1 MVLSPAQN
9 RLLNIAALIFAAFG
23 LAWIVYLQAIRGTTA
38 GPDFVQ
44 AIKSGEITADS
55 VTSIEVVVPPPGYS
69 AFTASE
75 YERLTRLATITDQT
89 ANNDIL
95 TALQV
100 ATPGQYSQNH
110 PSLQSHVY
118 LKVNCQEDFFWL
130 NVEEYQDAKSAV
142 LQVEANN
149 RNALNPNGATL
160 YYLRNYSEVL
170 SLLQQKE
177 K

>member
-1 MVLSPAQN
+1 MALSPAQN
-9 RLLNIAALIFAAFG
+9 RLLNIAALIFAACG
-23 LAWIVYLQAIRGTTA
+23 LTWVVYIQAIRGTTS

-55 VTSIEVVVPPPGYS
+55 VTSIEVVEPPPGYS

-89 ANNDIL
+89 AIKDLL
-95 TALQV
+95 TALLG
-100 ATPGQYSQNH
+100 ARPGQYSQNH
-110 PSLQSHVY
+110 PSLQYHVY

-130 NVEEYQDAKSAV
+130 DVEEHQDAKSAV
-142 LQVEANN
+142 LTVEANN

-160 YYLRNYSEVL
+160 YHLSNYSEVL
-170 SLLQQKE
+170 GLLQQKE

>member
-23 LAWIVYLQAIRGTTA
+23 LAWVVYLQAIRGTTS
-38 GPDFVQ
+38 GPDFIQV
-44 AIKSGEITADS
+44 IKSGEITADS
-55 VTSIEVVVPPPGYS
+55 VTSIEVVEPPPGYS

-89 ANNDIL
+89 TIKEIL
-95 TALQV
+95 TALLG
-100 ATPGQYSQNH
+100 ARPGQYSQNH
-110 PSLQSHVY
+110 PGLQYHVY
-118 LKVNCQEDFFWL
+118 LKVNCQADFFWL
-130 NVEEYQDAKSAV
+130 NVKEYQDAKSAV

-160 YYLRNYSEVL
+160 YYLQNYAEVL

>member
-44 AIKSGEITADS
+44 ALKSGKVTADS

-75 YERLTRLATITDQT
+75 YERLTCLATITDQT
-89 ANNDIL
+89 AISHLL
-95 TALQV
+95 TNLQS
-100 ATPGQYSQNH
+100 ARPGRYSQNH
-110 PSLQSHVY
+110 PSLQTHMY

-130 NVEEYQDAKSAV
+130 NVEEYQDARSAV
-142 LQVEANN
+142 LTVEANT

-170 SLLQQKE
+170 DLLQQKE